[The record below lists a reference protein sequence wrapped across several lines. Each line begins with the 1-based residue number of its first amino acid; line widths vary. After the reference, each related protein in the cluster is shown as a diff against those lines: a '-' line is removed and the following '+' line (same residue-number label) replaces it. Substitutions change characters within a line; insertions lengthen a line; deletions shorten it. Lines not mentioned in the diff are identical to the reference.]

1 MSKKYIVD
9 LDAGHGGKDPGAV
22 GNGLNEKDINLSV
35 VLLVGE
41 ILKKK
46 NIEVIYSRATDVFVE
61 LHHRTQKANTV
72 KADVF
77 ASIHC
82 NSASNPLARGVE
94 TFHYANSKE
103 SARLAKIVQDS
114 LVATKLYSAN
124 RGVKTADFHVI
135 RASNMP
141 ACLVELGFINNIDD
155 ARILKNKQ
163 KEMAAAIAQGILE
176 YLGVE
181 VEEEYIVKK
190 IDIALN
196 GVIKKVDAI
205 EKDGHNY
212 VKLQDLR
219 DDKIEIG
226 YDKMPIVR
234 VK

>member
-1 MSKKYIVD
+1 MIVL
-9 LDAGHGGKDPGAV
+9 LDGGHGGKDPGAV
-22 GNGLNEKDINLSV
+22 GNRLNEKDINLSV

-41 ILKKK
+41 ILKKQ
-46 NIEVIYSRATDVFVE
+46 NIDVIYSRATDVFVE
-61 LHHRTQKANTV
+61 LHHRTQKANTA

-77 ASIHC
+77 VSIHC

-94 TFHYANSKE
+94 TFYYSNSKE
-103 SARLAKIVQDS
+103 SAKLAKAVQDS

-141 ACLVELGFINNIDD
+141 AVLVELGFINNVEDSK
-155 ARILKNKQ
+155 ILKNKQ

-176 YLGVE
+176 YLGIEKEGEYKVE
-181 VEEEYIVKK
+181 KVK
-190 IDIALN
+190 IDLN
-196 GVIKKVDAI
+196 RKIKEVDAI
-205 EKDGHNY
+205 NKDGHNY

-226 YDKMPIVR
+226 YDKIPIVR